1 MNPFFLV
8 ITIFFW
14 LSCGLIVYTHLGYP
28 IVLWLLEAAGMGGKA
43 GERKRRPVGR
53 FPAGFGKEES
63 DEHATLP
70 TVSLIIA
77 AYNEDTVIEA
87 KVKNALALE
96 YPRDLLQIIV
106 ASDGSTDLTVS
117 QAKEAGADLVL
128 ELPRSGKVSVQNAAA
143 EKATGQI
150 LAFSD
155 ANSEWKPNALAELV
169 SPFVDPSV
177 AYVCGQVRFVG
188 PDGGNLEGAYWH
200 YEMKVRELESGLA
213 GVTAGNGAIYAV
225 RASAYIPLKP
235 SGSHD
240 LSFPFAFAKQGMS
253 SLYRPKA
260 AATEKMVPSL
270 DGELSR
276 KRRMMVGLWDIIFGE
291 GMLDLRG
298 YRPAYVFELFSH
310 RVLRY
315 ASPVLHLVALVTN
328 LILLGQHEIYTWTLV
343 LQLVLLLAAVLGR
356 WVPVLP
362 LRIARYYVETT
373 LSIALGFWDRWRGGP
388 PGYWEKAE
396 GTR

>member
-276 KRRMMVGLWDIIFGE
+276 KRRMMVGL
-291 GMLDLRG
+291 
-298 YRPAYVFELFSH
+298 
-310 RVLRY
+310 
-315 ASPVLHLVALVTN
+315 
-328 LILLGQHEIYTWTLV
+328 
-343 LQLVLLLAAVLGR
+343 
-356 WVPVLP
+356 
-362 LRIARYYVETT
+362 
-373 LSIALGFWDRWRGGP
+373 
-388 PGYWEKAE
+388 
-396 GTR
+396 